1 MGYKP
6 AIALLSAVV
15 LAVSGCANSTGNGA
29 PTANESPGAGAIG
42 AGASG
47 ATDGSA
53 TQGGPVPKG
62 FVAHDLTFVSANEGW
77 LLGTAPCSTKPCTSI
92 VHTTDGGKTWAG
104 IPAPKAELEV
114 NGQNSCAGS
123 GPCVRGL
130 RFANSTVGYAYGSTA
145 LYLTTD
151 GGKTWKQQP
160 GQALGVE
167 LANNTVVRVSTVS
180 EGCPP
185 GCTFK
190 LSTAPLGSATFTDA
204 KVTGAAPLLGNNV
217 QLLREGHAAYAEI
230 FQNVAGGAEDAH
242 ATLLTSTDDGRT
254 WTVRADPC
262 GSSGGQEADST
273 QMAVADDGSL
283 SVLCRTRSG
292 AAAFVRT
299 STDHG
304 ASFGSPHAAPAGATA
319 FGLGAA
325 SAKTLLLVQL
335 GDGQDTL
342 VRTADGGA
350 TWSKVATAAAP
361 TSGDLG
367 MAAIGFQSGTTG
379 RWAPGGGRVLSTRD
393 TGKTW
398 ESVTIS
404 G

>member
-1 MGYKP
+1 MGFKSG
-6 AIALLSAVV
+6 IALLSVLV
-15 LAVSGCANSTGNGA
+15 LAGCAHGGGATGTPA
-29 PTANESPGAGAIG
+29 PAESPGEAGLGGGASQG
-42 AGASG
+42 AGA
-47 ATDGSA
+47 TK
-53 TQGGPVPKG
+53 GGPVPKG

-104 IPAPKAELEV
+104 IPAPKAELEP

-130 RFANSTVGYAYGSTA
+130 RFANGKVGYAYGSSS

-151 GGKTWKQQP
+151 GGHTWKQQS
-160 GQALGVE
+160 GQAIALEV
-167 LANNTVVRVSTVS
+167 ANNSAIRVSTTS

-190 LSTAPLGSATFTDA
+190 LSTAPLGSPTFTDA
-204 KVTGAAPLLGNNV
+204 TVTGAPALLGNNV

-242 ATLLTSTDDGRT
+242 ATLLTSTNDGRT

-262 GSSGGQEADST
+262 GSAGGQEADSSE
-273 QMAVADDGSL
+273 MAVADDGSL

-292 AAAFVRT
+292 SASFVRT

-304 ASFGSPHAAPAGATA
+304 ASFGPQRAAPGGVTA

-342 VRTADGGA
+342 LRTGDGGA
-350 TWSKVATAAAP
+350 TWTKVATAAAP

-367 MAAIGFQSGTTG
+367 LAAIGFQNATTG
-379 RWAPGGGRVLSTRD
+379 RWTPGGSAVLTTRD

-398 ESVTIS
+398 DSVTIA

>member
-6 AIALLSAVV
+6 AIALLSALV
-15 LAVSGCANSTGNGA
+15 LAGCAQSSPSTTSGA
-29 PTANESPGAGAIG
+29 SAESPGSGGIKG
-42 AGASG
+42 GASPSG
-47 ATDGSA
+47 A
-53 TQGGPVPKG
+53 PVPKG

-104 IPAPKAELEV
+104 IPAPKADLEP

-130 RFANSTVGYAYGSTA
+130 RFANPDVGYAYGSTS

-151 GGKTWKQQP
+151 GGKTWKQQS
-160 GQALGVE
+160 GQAIALEV
-167 LANNTVVRVSTVS
+167 ANGTAIRVSTTV

-204 KVTGAAPLLGNNV
+204 KVTGGSALLGNNV
-217 QLLREGHAAYAEI
+217 QLLRQGHAAYAEI

-254 WTVRADPC
+254 WTSRVDPC

-273 QMAVADDGSL
+273 EMAVADDGSL
-283 SVLCRTRSG
+283 SVLCRSRGG
-292 AAAFVRT
+292 ASAFVRT

-304 ASFGSPHAAPAGATA
+304 ASFGAARATPTGVPA

-342 VRTADGGA
+342 LRSGDGGA
-350 TWSKVATAAAP
+350 TWTKVASAPAP

-367 MAAIGFQSGTTG
+367 MAAIGFENATTG
-379 RWAPGGGRVLSTRD
+379 RWAPGGTAVLTTTD

-398 ESVTIS
+398 ESVTIA